1 MLREELFNKLKYC
14 KLSGMID
21 VFDRVL
27 EEALDKELNHLEF
40 FEMLLDE
47 EVINRENRRY
57 NRLLKNACFP
67 TIKTID
73 TFDFFKA
80 PFLNKK
86 EIMELFTLDFLNDN
100 QNIIFIGDQGTGK
113 THIVTSIGVETCKQG
128 KSVLFFTAASL
139 GNKLIEMQEQLAL
152 GKFIEKLRKVDLLII
167 DELGYV
173 SLSHR
178 STQLL
183 FQVFSERYEKGSI
196 MITSNLEFGEWG
208 NIFND
213 EIMAAAIIDRL
224 IHNSIIKS
232 FKGPSY
238 RLLSRQEKDCIG
250 I

>member
-73 TFDFFKA
+73 TFDFSKA
-80 PFLNKK
+80 PSLNKK
-86 EIMELFTLDFLNDN
+86 EIMELLTLDFINDN

-167 DELGYV
+167 DEMGYV
-173 SLSHR
+173 SLFHR

-196 MITSNLEFGEWG
+196 MITSNRDFGEWG

-238 RLLSRQEKDCIG
+238 RLLSRQEKIV
-250 I
+250 

>member
-73 TFDFFKA
+73 TFDFSKA

-173 SLSHR
+173 SLFHR

-238 RLLSRQEKDCIG
+238 RLLSRQEKIV
-250 I
+250 

>member
-47 EVINRENRRY
+47 KVINRENRRY

-73 TFDFFKA
+73 TFDFSKA

-173 SLSHR
+173 SLFHR

-196 MITSNLEFGEWG
+196 MIISNLEFGEWG

-238 RLLSRQEKDCIG
+238 RLLSRQEKIV
-250 I
+250 

>member
-1 MLREELFNKLKYC
+1 MKDELYNKLKYC
-14 KLSGMID
+14 KLSGIID
-21 VFDRVL
+21 SLDRIH
-27 EEALDKELNHLEF
+27 EEVILNELSHLEF
-40 FEMLLDE
+40 IDKLLDE
-47 EVINRENRRY
+47 EVITRENSRY
-57 NRLLKNACFP
+57 NRLLKAASFP

-73 TFDFFKA
+73 TFNFSKA

-86 EIMELFTLDFLNDN
+86 EIMDLLNLEFINEN

-113 THIVTSIGVETCKQG
+113 SHIMTSIGIEACKQG

-139 GNKLIEMQEQLAL
+139 GNKLIEMQDQLIL
-152 GKFIEKLRKVDLLII
+152 SKFIEKLKKVDLLIL
-167 DELGYV
+167 DELGFV
-173 SLSHR
+173 SLSQQ

-183 FQVFSERYEKGSI
+183 FQVFSERYERGSI

-232 FKGPSY
+232 FKGQSY
-238 RLLSRQEKDCIG
+238 RLLSKQQNKS
-250 I
+250 

>member
-73 TFDFFKA
+73 TFDFSKA

-178 STQLL
+178 FTQLL

-238 RLLSRQEKDCIG
+238 RLLSRQEKIV
-250 I
+250 

>member
-1 MLREELFNKLKYC
+1 LREELFNKLKYC

-73 TFDFFKA
+73 TFDFSKA

-238 RLLSRQEKDCIG
+238 RLLSRQEKIV
-250 I
+250 

>member
-47 EVINRENRRY
+47 KVINRENRRY

-73 TFDFFKA
+73 TFDFSKA

-173 SLSHR
+173 SLFHR

-238 RLLSRQEKDCIG
+238 RLLSRQEKIV
-250 I
+250 

>member
-1 MLREELFNKLKYC
+1 
-14 KLSGMID
+14 
-21 VFDRVL
+21 
-27 EEALDKELNHLEF
+27 
-40 FEMLLDE
+40 MLLDE

-73 TFDFFKA
+73 TFDFSKA

-152 GKFIEKLRKVDLLII
+152 GKFIEKLRKVD
-167 DELGYV
+167 
-173 SLSHR
+173 H
-178 STQLL
+178 
-183 FQVFSERYEKGSI
+183 
-196 MITSNLEFGEWG
+196 
-208 NIFND
+208 
-213 EIMAAAIIDRL
+213 
-224 IHNSIIKS
+224 
-232 FKGPSY
+232 
-238 RLLSRQEKDCIG
+238 
-250 I
+250 

>member
-73 TFDFFKA
+73 TFDFSKA

-128 KSVLFFTAASL
+128 KSVLFFTAASF

-238 RLLSRQEKDCIG
+238 RLLSRQEKIV
-250 I
+250 

>member
-47 EVINRENRRY
+47 KVINRENRRY

-73 TFDFFKA
+73 TFDFSKA

-238 RLLSRQEKDCIG
+238 RLLSRQEKIV
-250 I
+250 

>member
-73 TFDFFKA
+73 TFDFSKA

-173 SLSHR
+173 SLFHR

-196 MITSNLEFGEWG
+196 MIISNLEFGEWG

-238 RLLSRQEKDCIG
+238 RLLSRQEKIV
-250 I
+250 

>member
-73 TFDFFKA
+73 TFDFSKA

-232 FKGPSY
+232 FKGSSY
-238 RLLSRQEKDCIG
+238 RLLSRQEKIV
-250 I
+250 